1 MRVSITLAR
10 LSKRHKALTPAMI
23 AAVTSG
29 VRKGSISRRGYRLI
43 MPTPRKTPFC
53 VERFNRFASLG
64 IMVWSAAML
73 TLMSMGWVSSKS
85 EMFFVT
91 VFGGSSAVFGVN
103 AVNKAGQGNSTASAS
118 RPTIKRKTPPT
129 P

>member
-1 MRVSITLAR
+1 MAS
-10 LSKRHKALTPAMI
+10 
-23 AAVTSG
+23 
-29 VRKGSISRRGYRLI
+29 
-43 MPTPRKTPFC
+43 PRKPPFC

-64 IMVWSAAML
+64 IMVWSATML
-73 TLMSMGWVSSKS
+73 TFMSMGWVSSKS

-103 AVNKAGQGNSTASAS
+103 AVNKAGQGNSAASAS
-118 RPTIKRKTPPT
+118 RPTMKRKTPPA

>member
-10 LSKRHKALTPAMI
+10 LSMRHNALTPAMI
-23 AAVTSG
+23 AAVTRG
-29 VRKGSISRRGYRLI
+29 VRKGSISRGGYRPI
-43 MPTPRKTPFC
+43 MATPRKPPFC

-73 TLMSMGWVSSKS
+73 TLMSMGIVSSKS

-103 AVNKAGQGNSTASAS
+103 AVNKAGQTSSTASAS
-118 RPTIKRKTPPT
+118 RSTIKRKTT
-129 P
+129 PQP

>member
-1 MRVSITLAR
+1 MA
-10 LSKRHKALTPAMI
+10 
-23 AAVTSG
+23 G
-29 VRKGSISRRGYRLI
+29 Q
-43 MPTPRKTPFC
+43 RKTPFC

-64 IMVWSAAML
+64 IMVWSATML
-73 TLMSMGWVSSKS
+73 TFMSMGWVSSKS

-103 AVNKAGQGNSTASAS
+103 AANKGNQGNPTSSAS
-118 RPTIKRKTPPT
+118 RSTIKRKMPPQ

>member
-1 MRVSITLAR
+1 MAS
-10 LSKRHKALTPAMI
+10 
-23 AAVTSG
+23 
-29 VRKGSISRRGYRLI
+29 
-43 MPTPRKTPFC
+43 PRKQPFC

-64 IMVWSAAML
+64 IMIWSATML
-73 TLMSMGWVSSKS
+73 TFMSMGWVSSKS

-103 AVNKAGQGNSTASAS
+103 AVNRANQSNSTSSAN
-118 RPTIKRKTPPT
+118 RPTIKRKTPPQ

>member
-1 MRVSITLAR
+1 
-10 LSKRHKALTPAMI
+10 
-23 AAVTSG
+23 
-29 VRKGSISRRGYRLI
+29 
-43 MPTPRKTPFC
+43 MPTNRKPPFC

-103 AVNKAGQGNSTASAS
+103 AVNKAGQGNSIASAN
-118 RPTIKRKTPPT
+118 RPTMKRKTPPT